1 MLGRVPFTTGFAAG
15 TAYTDSSEV
24 MRMTVVYLDRVVVL
38 NGLVDYLLLLG
49 TAWLCGLPL
58 RRRRLLLWA
67 FGGGLYGAAVFL
79 PGFAALGHPVVRLG
93 AGVFMAWGAL
103 RRRWRPVGVFL
114 LLAAG
119 LAGAV
124 L

>member
-49 TAWLCGLPL
+49 TAWLCGLTLIHISEPT
-58 RRRRLLLWA
+58 
-67 FGGGLYGAAVFL
+67 
-79 PGFAALGHPVVRLG
+79 
-93 AGVFMAWGAL
+93 
-103 RRRWRPVGVFL
+103 RPN
-114 LLAAG
+114 
-119 LAGAV
+119 
-124 L
+124 